1 MKKLMMII
9 GITVCAVVMTGCGNK
24 HVSLAKEFGEVLCS
38 GDGAKVEAFCKK
50 NIDESFEEANKYNR
64 TLKKDIGAFM
74 NANGTVAVKAL
85 WKGENDGAKGAI
97 VSLTRG
103 DATLYVVVAEM
114 KGKGAKITSV
124 TGDKKIIDTIL
135 SAMK

>member
-1 MKKLMMII
+1 M
-9 GITVCAVVMTGCGNK
+9 
-24 HVSLAKEFGEVLCS
+24 
-38 GDGAKVEAFCKK
+38 
-50 NIDESFEEANKYNR
+50 
-64 TLKKDIGAFM
+64 
-74 NANGTVAVKAL
+74 KAL